1 MKFSLSLLKENGFIE
16 YANYYL
22 LFGGND
28 NSNSDYASPIFDK
41 NNKEIGYAYRFNSKI
56 KDYSSYI
63 INDEYKAMLKL
74 YFYYQQF
81 HSELIKKIMV
91 IFIF

>member
-1 MKFSLSLLKENGFIE
+1 MG
-16 YANYYL
+16 YL
-22 LFGGND
+22 IFNKD
-28 NSNSDYASPIFDK
+28 DYASPIFK
-41 NNKEIGYAYRFNSKI
+41 RNNKDIGYAYKYHQNI
-56 KDYSSYI
+56 KDYSPFI